1 LARLVPVIV
10 ALTPAQMEGAECAAE
25 EAKLKPMT
33 VDVATATARIPT
45 WPARRTTAAVVE
57 TRIARL

>member
-1 LARLVPVIV
+1 VIV
-10 ALTPAQMEGAECAAE
+10 ALTPLQVESAEWAAE

-33 VDVATATARIPT
+33 VEVVIATARIAN